1 MESETNSVYSENC
14 RCDELK
20 YIRLSTPHS
29 GPPNTA
35 RKDLS
40 MGIVSSLLTPVLG
53 LVGGLLVGLG
63 GVVAVLGSIL

>member
-1 MESETNSVYSENC
+1 
-14 RCDELK
+14 
-20 YIRLSTPHS
+20 
-29 GPPNTA
+29 
-35 RKDLS
+35 